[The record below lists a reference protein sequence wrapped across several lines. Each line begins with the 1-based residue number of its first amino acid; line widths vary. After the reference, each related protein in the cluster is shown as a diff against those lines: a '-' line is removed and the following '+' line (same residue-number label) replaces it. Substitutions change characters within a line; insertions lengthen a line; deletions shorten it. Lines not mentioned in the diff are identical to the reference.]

1 MKDFH
6 IFFNLVGFY
15 HDLIKAQSLNSH
27 KSHFLK
33 WINQFIEEVIPKSSK
48 HPLVSGFVRLIQLI
62 LGIANRLDYFGN
74 DLYEDS
80 QINYNVVYHYLSTTV
95 RKAQQSSGELQ
106 ITCLKLLFTTPT
118 CMLRSLIHDMTPA
131 FQLAFDIGKS
141 NASLFIAGMALSAIE
156 RYLASI
162 SHTSNETKEFLRDV
176 LPYFDAYLQGF
187 KNDPVKSV
195 EIARNRIQGTK
206 QTAQKLIK
214 VKENDLL
221 KFQKRIILFLGTLE
235 PEYCLY
241 VMQNTENMNLV
252 KWNTSRCVNLTL
264 YGSNFNPTI
273 YLDTLIPRIYEI
285 ATSTT
290 DRQKKMTACEI
301 IQATIL
307 YLMGT
312 RYHDGKLW
320 EELCKLML
328 ELGCD
333 GDVGVQQM
341 FEPVVMQTM
350 HYLSKESE
358 LIHERTEI
366 LLTCLMGAISHP
378 SNLAVRDLAS
388 RSLREFLTW
397 AFRQSKRN
405 TRNASPFNVV
415 TLLHQIKMFNSDAL
429 PQKRFGAALAFNNI
443 YRILREEDSI
453 LNKYWL
459 DLLYDF
465 CVNFKLSEQQ
475 IENNVNCQMDL
486 KQVSASLDHILR
498 VLRER
503 KHIFNASDPTRAK
516 TVAFSDALMLHAVH
530 WLLGQCNSTQ
540 HMYRKKMMEMFV
552 ALAPCVD
559 GYNSPAAFIRGMVK
573 NDALIGLC
581 ENGLEIEHFESNT
594 FDVMYIWLKR
604 LHTTLD
610 CYIWFIENNFILN
623 TMFQQSRIFEV
634 LVHYMKNIMNRNLFA
649 SVHDMNY
656 ELILEKEKI
665 NAEKSAILLL
675 IFQFL
680 NKIMVIGCAPDVI
693 WQQQELIWVI
703 ETSVFRPQ
711 FLECDTK
718 NPDFL
723 TKLPR
728 SLESFIW
735 SVNRCVSAQF
745 KNDLNIQ
752 LLRTMTEIYKSFTD
766 SIEEILNRSSI
777 STADTNK
784 LKGVDLVCGLIR
796 TKHLP
801 VEKSL
806 KTNIDSLSSTVLYQ
820 IFDGIKEHQGNEL
833 ISKTSSPD
841 TLKFTSHLL
850 QVCFCR
856 DDIYGNLIDLLLNT
870 DDLKLFNS
878 MKAIKHGK
886 HFLNLFKSVIY
897 KYFLKNI
904 EIVTERLISKIQP
917 SNLSYV
923 LNMLIELTEIAYKAG
938 SQNIPQ
944 MKSLTNILL
953 GKWSEISAAEENIG
967 ITTSLLELLGQI
979 AMICPYELTEI
990 SKKANNLDIWLLNI
1004 ISNDDYNIET
1014 KNQAI
1019 FLLPT
1024 LIGPTT
1030 YEHERVQDV
1039 LEKLQTTVKL

>member
-27 KSHFLK
+27 KNHFLK

-131 FQLAFDIGKS
+131 FQLAFGIGKS

-162 SHTSNETKEFLRDV
+162 SHTSNETKEFLRNV

-206 QTAQKLIK
+206 RTAQKLIK

-252 KWNTSRCVNLTL
+252 KWNTSRCVALKL

-273 YLDTLIPRIYEI
+273 YMDTLIPRIYEI

-312 RYHDGKLW
+312 RNHKGKLW

-358 LIHERTEI
+358 LNHEGTEI
-366 LLTCLMGAISHP
+366 LLACLMGAISHP
-378 SNLAVRDLAS
+378 TNLAVRDLAS

-397 AFRQSKRN
+397 AFRQAKSD

-443 YRILREEDSI
+443 YRVLREEDSI
-453 LNKYWL
+453 LNIYWL
-459 DLLYDF
+459 DLLHDF
-465 CVNFKLSEQQ
+465 CLNYRLSEQQ
-475 IENNVNCQMDL
+475 IEQNVNCQMDL

-503 KHIFNASDPTRAK
+503 KHIFNVSDPTRAK
-516 TVAFSDALMLHAVH
+516 TEAFSDALMLHAVH

-559 GYNSPAAFIRGMVK
+559 GYNSPAAFVRGMVK
-573 NDALIGLC
+573 NDAVIGLC
-581 ENGLEIEHFESNT
+581 ENGLDIENFESDKFN
-594 FDVMYIWLKR
+594 VIYIWLKR

-634 LVHYMKNIMNRNLFA
+634 LVHYMNNIMNRNLFA
-649 SVHDMNY
+649 SVRDMDY
-656 ELILEKEKI
+656 ELIIEKEKI

-680 NKIMVIGCAPDVI
+680 NKIMTIGCAPDVI

-728 SLESFIW
+728 SLESFIS
-735 SVNRCVSAQF
+735 SVNRFISAQF

-752 LLRTMTEIYKSFTD
+752 LIRTMTEIYKSLTD

-796 TKHLP
+796 TKHLS

-820 IFDGIKEHQGNEL
+820 IFDGIKEQQGNEL
-833 ISKTSSPD
+833 IAKTPSPD

-856 DDIYGNLIDLLLNT
+856 DDIYGSLIDLLLNT

-904 EIVTERLISKIQP
+904 EIVTDRLISKIQP

-938 SQNIPQ
+938 SQNISQ

-990 SKKANNLDIWLLNI
+990 SKKANNLDTWLLNI

-1030 YEHERVQDV
+1030 YEHEGVQNV